1 MESRLKIQENSA
13 LAERFEVAFNRIHH
27 VLKTLNPHEYQDAFV
42 KLLSISSRKHP
53 FINSFYVD
61 LKQFAKLRN
70 ALVHERL
77 QTNTYIAT
85 PNEDVVLQIEKI
97 ARQLS
102 APPKV
107 MKIATK
113 TVVTLQSTHSIEY
126 VIKTMDTSS
135 YNQFPIY
142 RDHEFSFLLTEG
154 GLTSWLAS
162 NIKDGQINLT
172 KSTANE
178 LNGFE
183 DKHNV
188 SFVSKNM
195 NILELE
201 DLFEQ
206 YFQQK
211 KKLEAVIV
219 TENGSRNERPL
230 GIITPWDLI
239 EIDLLQI

>member
-1 MESRLKIQENSA
+1 MNSSMKVQGDSA
-13 LAERFEVAFNRIHH
+13 LSERFEVAFNNIHH
-27 VLKTLNPHEYQDAFV
+27 VLKQLNPHEYQDAFM
-42 KLLSISSRKHP
+42 KLLSISSRKHH
-53 FINSFYVD
+53 FIQSFYGD

-70 ALVHERL
+70 ALVHEKL
-77 QTNTYIAT
+77 QTDTYIAT
-85 PNEDVVLQIEKI
+85 PNEEIVLQIEKI

-126 VIKTMDTSS
+126 VIKTMATSS

-142 RDHEFSFLLTEG
+142 QDHQFSFLLTEG
-154 GLTSWLAS
+154 ALTNWLARH
-162 NIKDGQINLT
+162 IKDGQINLT
-172 KSTANE
+172 KSTADE
-178 LNGFE
+178 LKGYE
-183 DKHNV
+183 DEHNV

-206 YFQQK
+206 FFQQK
-211 KKLEAVIV
+211 RKLEAVIV
-219 TENGSRNERPL
+219 TENGSSNERPL

-239 EIDLLQI
+239 EIDLLHL